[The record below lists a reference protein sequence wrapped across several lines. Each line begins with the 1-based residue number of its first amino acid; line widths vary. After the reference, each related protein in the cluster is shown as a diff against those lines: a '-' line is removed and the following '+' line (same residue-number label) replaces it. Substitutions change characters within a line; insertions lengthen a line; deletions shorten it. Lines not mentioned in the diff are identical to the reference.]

1 MPDQF
6 ATVSQRVSRCQRA
19 EVKSI
24 YHAPPIIGTLVT
36 LGRNAGRWAVSAL
49 TKMALK
55 TCLRMLCNARDIT
68 LAAEVM
74 TALETEGGESQRE
87 PSAIAQGYDR
97 QGQRPALSSARG
109 ETMASLS
116 QDLSGSEDKEAIQVR
131 VTQETRPRSSTTTA
145 SRTATAPETPAHPGP
160 RRQCPLT
167 MPGVASSIWL
177 AQTCVIF
184 STARK
189 LRMCGS
195 KCFAVSE
202 QGFRLA
208 EDADATKEQGEACLA
223 QLHALGD
230 AIATQLGLP
239 I

>member
-1 MPDQF
+1 MMS
-6 ATVSQRVSRCQRA
+6 VA
-19 EVKSI
+19 EVES
-24 YHAPPIIGTLVT
+24 HAARYAKNPGGTFGQAWSKGT
-36 LGRNAGRWAVSAL
+36 RPAL
-49 TKMALK
+49 EDGLCPFDKMALK

-74 TALETEGGESQRE
+74 TALETEGSESQRE
-87 PSAIAQGYDR
+87 PSAVAQGYDR

-167 MPGVASSIWL
+167 MPGVASSHMVGADLRDFLDGTQAEDVRQQVL
-177 AQTCVIF
+177 AI
-184 STARK
+184 
-189 LRMCGS
+189 
-195 KCFAVSE
+195 SE